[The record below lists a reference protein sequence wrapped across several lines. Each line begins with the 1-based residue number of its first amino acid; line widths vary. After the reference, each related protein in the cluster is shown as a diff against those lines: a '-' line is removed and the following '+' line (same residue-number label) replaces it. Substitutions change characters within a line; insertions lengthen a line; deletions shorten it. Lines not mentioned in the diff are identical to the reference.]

1 MKAFEN
7 LIGHQ
12 PAKELLLSAIA
23 QNRIAPAYLFA
34 GIDGVGKSLAADQFM
49 QLLLKPS
56 TQKSI
61 NTHSDRLWIEPTC
74 QHKGKLLTKQ
84 EAIAAGIEGK
94 VNFKIRIE
102 QIREIIDFL
111 SRPPLVAAR
120 SLVAIAEA
128 ETMTEAAANALLK
141 TLEEPGKATIIL
153 IASSSDSLLPTLV
166 SRCQRI
172 PFYGLSQTDLKQ
184 VLQKIGQQEIL
195 EYPEIIAIAQGS
207 PGKAIEAFTQLQNIP
222 SDLLAK
228 LKRSIDNPLQAFAMA
243 KEIVQEID
251 SQTQLWLV
259 DYLQYFY
266 WQHSQSKRLIEQLE
280 KTHQYLLSYVQPR
293 LVWETTLLAL
303 WL

>member
-1 MKAFEN
+1 
-7 LIGHQ
+7 
-12 PAKELLLSAIA
+12 
-23 QNRIAPAYLFA
+23 
-34 GIDGVGKSLAADQFM
+34 
-49 QLLLKPS
+49 
-56 TQKSI
+56 
-61 NTHSDRLWIEPTC
+61 
-74 QHKGKLLTKQ
+74 
-84 EAIAAGIEGK
+84 
-94 VNFKIRIE
+94 
-102 QIREIIDFL
+102 
-111 SRPPLVAAR
+111 
-120 SLVAIAEA
+120 
-128 ETMTEAAANALLK
+128 MTEAAANALLK

-280 KTHQYLLSYVQPR
+280 KTRQYLLSYVQPR